1 MLAKEP
7 LKVHLRKCDEMLK
20 ASRKRLVKITNAV
33 GQGASDGVASGT
45 GINQGELS
53 KTMRRELLPEDVDF
67 AVKGG
72 SVYGCGGGGFAE
84 HGRALGN
91 IATSIGRPELVSVDE
106 LDPDSLVATMA
117 AIGAPGGLTQWE
129 MRGVDYLRAV
139 ELLQEASDQ
148 PIVGLIIG
156 QNGMSSTLNAWL
168 PGAVLG
174 LAVVDAVG
182 DLRAHPTGD
191 MGSLGLANSP
201 EPVIQTA
208 AGGNRDM
215 GAYLEIV
222 VRGPTARVSPVLRT
236 AANEAGGFIASCRN
250 PIPVRLVAERAVLG
264 GISQALN
271 VGRAIVNAEPRG
283 GDAVIEAIC
292 SATGGAIIASGTVT
306 RSGLSYT
313 KEAFDCGRIEIAAPG
328 GRIVAHVLNEYMALE
343 RDAERIATYP
353 DVITTLTP
361 AGVPVSAGR
370 LSEGMPVRILHVPK
384 ERIPLSA
391 SVLDPSVYPAVERA
405 LGIDIAN
412 YALNG
417 AGR

>member
-1 MLAKEP
+1 
-7 LKVHLRKCDEMLK
+7 
-20 ASRKRLVKITNAV
+20 
-33 GQGASDGVASGT
+33 
-45 GINQGELS
+45 
-53 KTMRRELLPEDVDF
+53 MRRELLPEDVEF

-72 SVYGCGGGGFAE
+72 SVYGCGGGGFAD
-84 HGRALGN
+84 HGRTLGN
-91 IATSIGRPELVSVDE
+91 LATSIGRPVLVSVDE
-106 LDPDSLVATMA
+106 LDPDALVATMA
-117 AIGAPGGLTQWE
+117 AIGAPGGLTHWE

-139 ELLQEASDQ
+139 ELLQQASER

-168 PGAVLG
+168 PGAVMG

-201 EPVIQTA
+201 EIMIQTA
-208 AGGNRDM
+208 AGGNRDR

-222 VRGPTARVSPVLRT
+222 ARGPTARVSPALRT

-250 PIPVRLVAERAVLG
+250 PIPVRMVAERAVLG
-264 GISQALN
+264 GISQAIN
-271 VGRAIVNAEPRG
+271 VGRAIVGAEARG
-283 GDAVIEAIC
+283 GDAVTEAIC
-292 SATGGAIIASGTVT
+292 KATGGSIIAEGSVAAA
-306 RSGLSYT
+306 GLTYT
-313 KEAFDCGRIEIAAPG
+313 KEAFDCGRIEFKTST

-343 RDAERIATYP
+343 REGERIATYP

-370 LSEGMPVRILHVPK
+370 LTEGMPVRILHVPK
-384 ERIPLSA
+384 EKIPLSA

-405 LGIDIAN
+405 LGIEIAS
-412 YALNG
+412 YAL
-417 AGR
+417 AGHRP

>member
-1 MLAKEP
+1 
-7 LKVHLRKCDEMLK
+7 
-20 ASRKRLVKITNAV
+20 
-33 GQGASDGVASGT
+33 
-45 GINQGELS
+45 
-53 KTMRRELLPEDVDF
+53 MRRELLPEDVEY

-72 SVYGCGGGGFAE
+72 SVYGCGGGGFAD
-84 HGRALGN
+84 HGRTLGT
-91 IATSIGRPELVSVDE
+91 IATSIGRPQLVSVDE

-139 ELLQEASDQ
+139 QLLQEASDR

-191 MGSLGLANSP
+191 MGSLGLAMSP
-201 EPVIQTA
+201 EPMIQTA
-208 AGGNRDM
+208 AGGNRDR

-222 VRGPTARVSPVLRT
+222 VRGPTARVSPALRT

-250 PIPVRLVAERAVLG
+250 PIPARLVAERAVLG
-264 GISQALN
+264 GISQAIE
-271 VGRAIVNAEPRG
+271 VGRAIVRAEARG
-283 GDAVIEAIC
+283 GDAVIAAIC
-292 SATGGAIIASGTVT
+292 AATGGDILASGKVVSTD
-306 RSGLSYT
+306 LAYT
-313 KEAFDCGRIEIAAPG
+313 QEAFDCGRIEIAAPD

-343 RDAERIATYP
+343 RDSQRVATYP

-361 AGVPVSAGR
+361 AGEPVSAGR
-370 LSEGMPVRILHVPK
+370 LAPGMPVHILHVPK
-384 ERIPLSA
+384 DRIALSA
-391 SVLDPSVYPAVERA
+391 SVRDPSVYPPVERA
-405 LGIDIAN
+405 LGISIAA
-412 YALNG
+412 YALG
-417 AGR
+417 GPS

>member
-1 MLAKEP
+1 
-7 LKVHLRKCDEMLK
+7 
-20 ASRKRLVKITNAV
+20 
-33 GQGASDGVASGT
+33 
-45 GINQGELS
+45 
-53 KTMRRELLPEDVDF
+53 MRRELLPEDVDY

-72 SVYGCGGGGFAE
+72 SVYGCGGGGFAD
-84 HGRALGN
+84 HGRTLGA
-91 IATSIGRPELVSVDE
+91 IATSVGRPELVSVDE

-139 ELLQEASDQ
+139 ELLQQASEQ

-201 EPVIQTA
+201 EPMIQTA
-208 AGGNRDM
+208 AGGNRSQ

-222 VRGPTARVSPVLRT
+222 VRGATARVSPALRT

-250 PIPVRLVAERAVLG
+250 PIPVRLVSERAVLG
-264 GISQALN
+264 GISQAID
-271 VGRAIVNAEPRG
+271 VGRAIVSAEPRG
-283 GDAVIEAIC
+283 GDAVIAAIC
-292 SATGGAIIASGTVT
+292 AATGGDIIASGTVART
-306 RSGLSYT
+306 NLAYT
-313 KEAFDCGRIEIAAPG
+313 KEAFDCGRIEIAVQG

-343 RDAERIATYP
+343 RDGERIATYP
-353 DVITTLTP
+353 DIITTLTP

-370 LSEGMPVRILHVPK
+370 LAEGMPVHILHVPK

-391 SVLDPSVYPAVERA
+391 SVLDPSVYPPVERA
-405 LGIDIAN
+405 LGIPIAS
-412 YALNG
+412 YAMG
-417 AGR
+417 SS

>member
-1 MLAKEP
+1 
-7 LKVHLRKCDEMLK
+7 
-20 ASRKRLVKITNAV
+20 
-33 GQGASDGVASGT
+33 
-45 GINQGELS
+45 
-53 KTMRRELLPEDVDF
+53 MRRELKPEDVDF

-72 SVYGCGGGGFAE
+72 SVYGCGGGGFAD
-84 HGRALGN
+84 HGRTLGTL
-91 IATSIGRPELVSVDE
+91 ATTIGRPELVSVDE

-139 ELLQEASDQ
+139 ELLQEASEQ
-148 PIVGLIIG
+148 PIVGLMIG

-191 MGSLGLANSP
+191 MGSLGLARSP
-201 EPVIQTA
+201 EPMIQTA
-208 AGGNRDM
+208 AGGNREL

-222 VRGPTARVSPVLRT
+222 VRGPTARVSPALRT

-264 GISQALN
+264 GISQAIQ
-271 VGRAIVNAEPRG
+271 VGRAIVNAEPNG

-292 SATGGAIIASGTVT
+292 AATGGYIFASGSV
-306 RSGLSYT
+306 SGTTLAYT
-313 KEAFDCGRIEIAAPG
+313 KDAFDCGRIDISAPG
-328 GRIVAHVLNEYMALE
+328 GRILAHVLNEYMALE
-343 RDAERIATYP
+343 RDGQRLATYP

-361 AGVPVSAGR
+361 AGAPVSAGR
-370 LSEGMPVRILHVPK
+370 LAVGMPVHILHVPK

-391 SVLDPSVYPAVERA
+391 SVLDPSVYPVVERA
-405 LGIDIAN
+405 LGIEIAR
-412 YALNG
+412 YALGG
-417 AGR
+417 AAR